1 MNYKVIDYYLALLP
15 ICYKQ
20 QGLLPIIPDHI
31 ARFIFSFI
39 GTKQIM
45 DHLNNQKL
53 YVLYKRQ
60 ICRELNIAK
69 SYFFCRISPKQECS
83 KSIQCFHPFNDIPYP
98 NSITI
103 QEIVT
108 KFLLFSKINNHGLK
122 YSHLCCE
129 NKGCVFNIQ
138 TEC

>member
-31 ARFIFSFI
+31 ARFIFSFV

-53 YVLYKRQ
+53 YDLYKRQ
-60 ICRELNIAK
+60 ISRELNIAK
-69 SYFFCRISPKQECS
+69 SYFYGIGLKQEHF
-83 KSIQCFHPFNDIPYP
+83 KNIQCFHPFDNIPYP

-138 TEC
+138 MGC